1 MHIHHRFGVHV
12 QAVQQG
18 SQWAEN
24 HVWVYELIPPG
35 ARQSPRVRGGRGKK
49 PCRLHPG
56 KSLSGDRA
64 APDYSNVEY
73 ISNERVWK
81 RYQCYYL
88 TLLASF
94 LLDQHTLTHHWI
106 PSLDHNSPEQVPS
119 REHQTWW
126 SVASTTQRGCIIASK
141 MAFHVTRAKLFC
153 FCFFKPWLWSSQT
166 FHSCLSCC

>member
-24 HVWVYELIPPG
+24 HVRVYELIPPG
-35 ARQSPRVRGGRGKK
+35 ARQSPCVRGGRGKK
-49 PCRLHPG
+49 PCGLHPG
-56 KSLSGDRA
+56 KTLSGDRA
-64 APDYSNVEY
+64 APDYNNVAY

-81 RYQCYYL
+81 RYQRYHL

-94 LLDQHTLTHHWI
+94 LLDQHTLTHHCK
-106 PSLDHNSPEQVPS
+106 PSLGHISPQQVPS

-126 SVASTTQRGCIIASK
+126 SVASTTQGGCTVASN
-141 MAFHVTRAKLFC
+141 MAFHVTRAKFV
-153 FCFFKPWLWSSQT
+153 FFKPSLWSSQT